1 MIEQPN
7 FPYYNV
13 VDQIFHA
20 EWSIPKLVRQ
30 EMLRRSIR
38 QLWPDGH
45 PTKLI
50 QVAGTGGKGSTCRFL
65 ELGFGCVGRS
75 GAFMSP
81 HLFDYRERFSIDGS
95 FVQQADIVE
104 AWETRVRPHCIA
116 AAMENG
122 AHVHTYL
129 QISILI
135 ALTLFEKYEVEWAA
149 IEAFVGGRYDHTRAL
164 DVVAT
169 LLTNVGS
176 DHAHLLGRNQW
187 QRTLDKAGIARKG
200 IPFFT
205 TESDPETL
213 DVVHSVCRNA
223 GATLYLVNDA
233 SVRYLEEQVTTVA
246 KQPIPPESLLSAS
259 YQKRNAT
266 LAYTVLKH
274 LCPQVEDTA
283 VIERFIGARLL
294 GRFWKVEE
302 RVYAD
307 IAHNPEKIGALAG
320 EIQDKFREDGKIL
333 VVGASRHRVPLEL
346 FATLAKIA
354 RSIIITGASFKGIDP
369 HLIQEQI
376 APVTAGTPTLVISD
390 PQQALQI
397 AKSMQNSQDVIILTG
412 STYMIEQ
419 VLNPDEYLRYMN
431 RSFGWRIEEDSLAKG
446 TVELMLPSPLSP
458 MR

>member
-1 MIEQPN
+1 MTEQPN

-20 EWSIPKLVRQ
+20 EWSIPKLARQ
-30 EMLRRSIR
+30 EMLRMSIR

-65 ELGFGCVGRS
+65 ELGFGCAGHS
-75 GAFMSP
+75 AAFMSP
-81 HLFDYRERFSIDGS
+81 HLFDYRERFSIDGH
-95 FVQQADIVE
+95 FIEQADIIE

-116 AAMENG
+116 MAMENET
-122 AHVHTYL
+122 HIHTYL

-187 QRTLDKAGIARKG
+187 QRTLDKAGIARQG

-205 TESDPETL
+205 TEADPETL
-213 DVVHSVCRNA
+213 DVVRSVCQNEGTTLHLV
-223 GATLYLVNDA
+223 GAAAVQQ
-233 SVRYLEEQVTTVA
+233 LEERVTAVTQ
-246 KQPIPPESLLSAS
+246 KSIPPESLLSAS

-266 LAYTVLKH
+266 LAYTVIKH
-274 LCPQVEDTA
+274 LCPQVDDADVFEK
-283 VIERFIGARLL
+283 FIGARLL

-307 IAHNPEKIGALAG
+307 IAHNPEKIGALAD
-320 EIQDKFREDGKIL
+320 EIQDKFRDDGKIL

-354 RSIIITGASFKGIDP
+354 RSIIITGSSFKGLDP
-369 HLIQEQI
+369 HAIQEQI
-376 APVTAGTPTLVISD
+376 APVTVGTPTLVISD

-397 AKSMQNSQDVIILTG
+397 AKSMQNSEDVIILTG

-431 RSFGWRIEEDSLAKG
+431 RSFGWRMEEDMQAKG
-446 TVELMLPSPLSP
+446 TVELTLPTPLSP
-458 MR
+458 LR